1 MTGRHLGSSPRHP
14 QGNNA
19 ETKPLGGIMKLL
31 AAKEWNKMFY
41 ENGQK
46 YRIQVRAELVH
57 REGNSNAYFAITG
70 DIIRHAKNGRKVWE
84 SCGAIH
90 EDIIKH
96 FPQLQLLVDI
106 HLSDEDG
113 VPMHAY
119 ANAAYWAGHDKGYE
133 KQTDLLAQHLR
144 VSKDQ
149 ANEMT
154 TYINH
159 HYEEFDKITTAKQ
172 AWENTCKDFD
182 LPNYWFEQA
191 RLAKALL
198 NEMETAK

>member
-1 MTGRHLGSSPRHP
+1 
-14 QGNNA
+14 
-19 ETKPLGGIMKLL
+19 MKLL

-41 ENGQK
+41 ENGEK

-57 REGNSNAYFAITG
+57 LDGNHNAYFSITG
-70 DIIRHAKNGRKVWE
+70 EIIRHAKNGRKVSE
-84 SCGAIH
+84 FFGMIH
-90 EDIIKH
+90 EEIVKH
-96 FPQLQLLVDI
+96 FPQLQPLVDI

-119 ANAAYWAGHDKGYE
+119 ANAAYWAGHEGYE
-133 KQTDLLAQHLR
+133 KNSDTLAKHLR
-144 VSKDQ
+144 VTKDQ

-159 HYEEFDKITTAKQ
+159 HYGEFDKITTPKQ

-182 LPNYWFEQA
+182 LLNYWYEQA
-191 RLAKALL
+191 QEAKSML
-198 NEMETAK
+198 NQMEVAQ

>member
-1 MTGRHLGSSPRHP
+1 
-14 QGNNA
+14 
-19 ETKPLGGIMKLL
+19 MKLL

-41 ENGQK
+41 ENGEN

-57 REGNSNAYFAITG
+57 RDGNANAYFAITG
-70 DIIRHAKNGRKVWE
+70 DIFRHAKNGRKVHE
-84 SCGAIH
+84 SGGCIH
-90 EDIIKH
+90 DDIIKH

-119 ANAAYWAGHDKGYE
+119 ANAAYWAGHDGFGLQSSE
-133 KQTDLLAQHLR
+133 LAKHLR
-144 VSKDQ
+144 VTKDQ

-159 HYEEFDKITTAKQ
+159 HYGEFDKITTAKQ

-182 LPNYWFEQA
+182 LLNYWYEQA
-191 RLAKALL
+191 QEAKSML
-198 NEMETAK
+198 NEVAQ

>member
-31 AAKEWNKMFY
+31 AAKQWNKVFY

-46 YRIQVRAELVH
+46 HRIKVVAELVH
-57 REGNSNAYFAITG
+57 RDGNSNAYFSITG
-70 DIIRHAKNGRKVWE
+70 EVERQAKNNRWMPFLSG
-84 SCGAIH
+84 CIH
-90 EDIIKH
+90 QEIMQH
-96 FPQLQLLVDI
+96 FPNLASLCDI

-119 ANAAYWAGHDKGYE
+119 ANAAYWAGHEGKE
-133 KQTDLLAQHLR
+133 KDTNTLAKHLR

-159 HYEEFDKITTAKQ
+159 HYGEFDKITTAKQ

>member
-1 MTGRHLGSSPRHP
+1 
-14 QGNNA
+14 
-19 ETKPLGGIMKLL
+19 MKLL

-41 ENGQK
+41 EDGQK

-57 REGNSNAYFAITG
+57 RDGNSNAYFSITG
-70 DIIRHAKNGRKVWE
+70 DIIRHAKNGRKVLE
-84 SCGAIH
+84 AGGCIH

-106 HLSDEDG
+106 HLADDEG

-119 ANAAYWAGHDKGYE
+119 ANAAYWAGHDPNGKKYSD
-133 KQTDLLAQHLR
+133 TLAKHLR
-144 VSKDQ
+144 VTKDQ

-154 TYINH
+154 TYIDH
-159 HYEEFDKITTAKQ
+159 HYGEFDKITTPKQ

-182 LPNYWFEQA
+182 LLNYWYEQA
-191 RLAKALL
+191 QEAKSML
-198 NEMETAK
+198 NQMEVAQ

>member
-1 MTGRHLGSSPRHP
+1 MAGRQPTGSSPEHP

-19 ETKPLGGIMKLL
+19 EVSRGGKMKLL

-57 REGNSNAYFAITG
+57 RDGNANAYFSITG
-70 DIIRHAKNGRKVWE
+70 EIIRHAKNGRKVSE
-84 SCGAIH
+84 FFGMIH
-90 EDIIKH
+90 EEIVKH
-96 FPQLQLLVDI
+96 FPQLQPLVDI

-119 ANAAYWAGHDKGYE
+119 ANAAYWAGHEGKE
-133 KQTDLLAQHLR
+133 KESDTLAKHLR

-159 HYEEFDKITTAKQ
+159 HYGEFDKITTPKQ

-182 LPNYWFEQA
+182 LLNYWYEQA
-191 RLAKALL
+191 QEAKSML
-198 NEMETAK
+198 NQMEVAQ